1 MSIANFGDWLYATP
15 LSTALRETSW
25 VIPNVQTVH
34 ILAIAVIVGSAL
46 ATELRFVGVFATDRQ
61 PAEMLGRYL
70 PWMRWALLVLLLT
83 GTALVLAEPGRTLG
97 NTLFWTKMALVAG
110 ASLVTLKARKSVLE
124 PALEPVVDSDGTAE
138 APESSKAL
146 AWLMVAI
153 WCAIVFCGR
162 FIAYT

>member
-1 MSIANFGDWLYATP
+1 MSIASFGDWLYATP

-25 VIPNVQTVH
+25 VIPNIQTVH
-34 ILAIAVIVGSAL
+34 ILAITVVVGSAL
-46 ATELRFVGVFATDRQ
+46 ATELRFAGVFATDRQ
-61 PAEMLGRYL
+61 PADMLRRYL

-83 GTALVLAEPGRTLG
+83 GTALVMAEPGRTLG

-110 ASLVTLKARKSVLE
+110 ASLVTLKARKAVL
-124 PALEPVVDSDGTAE
+124 LPVVETDGTAD

-146 AWLMVAI
+146 AWLMVVI
-153 WCAIVFCGR
+153 WCAIIFCGR